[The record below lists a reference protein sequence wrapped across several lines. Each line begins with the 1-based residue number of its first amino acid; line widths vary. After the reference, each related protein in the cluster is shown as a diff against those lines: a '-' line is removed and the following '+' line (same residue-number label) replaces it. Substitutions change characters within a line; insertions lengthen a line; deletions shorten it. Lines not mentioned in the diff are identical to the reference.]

1 MKAILFFCLAAVQLA
16 AQLPAPDARPE
27 PARAADTPAPLPAG
41 LYAVFTTPR
50 GVFTCE
56 LFADRTPLTVTN
68 FVALAEG
75 THPAAAGQ
83 PYYAKLRW
91 YRVVPGFV
99 LQSGNPKAPAD
110 EELGYSFP
118 DEFVPGLRHD
128 AAGVLSMANAGPD
141 TNANEFFVTLG
152 DTTRLNYLHSV
163 FGRVVRGLEVLPAIQ
178 ADDPLS
184 VEILRVGPAAQAFR
198 AGADAFRERLGA
210 APKYAGAPEPAAT
223 AHFDDPDKVL
233 PTEPPRARNFNFKL
247 ANFERATGRKIY
259 ARVLA
264 HSPTPAEDAVPG
276 AYMRALAAKLGVAR
290 DGVLAVYFANEQDW
304 RVWIGDDLTAHFL
317 GRAATAG
324 DLGEG
329 GALHDAKEE
338 LFTAVNAKAAV
349 YTEQARV
356 ARGPANPLTP
366 ADLAKYSV
374 DAMLDLLIFRF
385 EPKR

>member
-1 MKAILFFCLAAVQLA
+1 MKASLLCLTALLLAAR
-16 AQLPAPDARPE
+16 LPADDPPG
-27 PARAADTPAPLPAG
+27 LPPG
-41 LYAVFTTPR
+41 LYAEFTTPR
-50 GVFTCE
+50 GAFVCE

-75 THPAAAGQ
+75 THPAAPGQ
-83 PYYAKLRW
+83 RYYENLKW

-118 DEFVPGLRHD
+118 DEIAPGLRHD

-141 TNANEFFVTLG
+141 TNANEFFVTLA

-163 FGRVVRGLEVLPAIQ
+163 FGRVVRGLEILPAIER
-178 ADDPLS
+178 DDALR
-184 VEILRVGPAAQAFR
+184 VRILRIGEHAADFRADAEAFR
-198 AGADAFRERLGA
+198 TRQEA
-210 APKYAGAPEPAAT
+210 APKYTGAAEPGPT
-223 AHFDDPDKVL
+223 THFDDPDQVL
-233 PTEPPRARNFNFKL
+233 PAEPPRAKNFNFKL
-247 ANFERATGRKIY
+247 ANFERATGRKVC
-259 ARVLA
+259 ARVFA
-264 HSPTPAEDAVPG
+264 RSPSEEEDSAPG

-290 DGVLAVYFANEQDW
+290 DGVLAVYFADEKDW
-304 RVWIGDDLTAHFL
+304 RVWVGDDLTGVFL
-317 GRAATAG
+317 GRPATPT

-329 GALHDAKEE
+329 GALHEAKEA
-338 LFTAVNAKAAV
+338 LFAEVEARAAA
-349 YTEQARV
+349 YTEQARA

-385 EPKR
+385 EPKS